1 VSTES
6 VTVTIRNAD
15 LADEMGAAEWDDQPV
30 LICASKAA
38 LASMLDDAGV
48 DVTAPVKADV
58 ETAVATFRQFAALS
72 VEDAAPHDEDGDGIL
87 AQFGTYDLGG
97 QREFSVDFTRQFITA
112 GSEDLPVWQLN
123 CTFFWASS
131 EATDALASGHL
142 WSFGRT
148 LSEFF
153 DEAVELPGWAWA
165 LRASLVPER
174 LSVTLS
180 QV

>member
-6 VTVTIRNAD
+6 VTVTIRNAG

-87 AQFGTYDLGG
+87 AQSERTT
-97 QREFSVDFTRQFITA
+97 SVVSVSSQLILRDNSERPALKTCRC
-112 GSEDLPVWQLN
+112 GS
-123 CTFFWASS
+123 
-131 EATDALASGHL
+131 
-142 WSFGRT
+142 
-148 LSEFF
+148 
-153 DEAVELPGWAWA
+153 
-165 LRASLVPER
+165 
-174 LSVTLS
+174 
-180 QV
+180 